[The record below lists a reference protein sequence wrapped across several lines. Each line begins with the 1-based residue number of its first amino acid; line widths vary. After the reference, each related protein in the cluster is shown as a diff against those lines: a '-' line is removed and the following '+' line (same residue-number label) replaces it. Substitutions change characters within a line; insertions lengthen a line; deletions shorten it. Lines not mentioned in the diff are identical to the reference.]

1 MRKANGTTIKTIQ
14 RQSRGRC
21 PDGAPNPIDLYV
33 GNRMRL
39 RRQLLAIS
47 QEKLASLLGLTF
59 QQIQKYEKGLN
70 RIGASRLWDLCK
82 VLGVDANYFFQDMPP
97 EISEQSPR
105 MFIYMGTNRDVD
117 TTPLPTPIEKTSK
130 AQKLLVNF
138 FKIPNRTLA
147 ENIFDMIEN
156 LAKSQTYHPTEKNMD
171 FKGPE

>member
-1 MRKANGTTIKTIQ
+1 
-14 RQSRGRC
+14 
-21 PDGAPNPIDLYV
+21 
-33 GNRMRL
+33 
-39 RRQLLAIS
+39 
-47 QEKLASLLGLTF
+47 
-59 QQIQKYEKGLN
+59 
-70 RIGASRLWDLCK
+70 
-82 VLGVDANYFFQDMPP
+82 
-97 EISEQSPR
+97 

-156 LAKSQTYHPTEKNMD
+156 LAKSQTYHPAEKNMD

>member
-1 MRKANGTTIKTIQ
+1 MRDANGTTIKTIQ

-156 LAKSQTYHPTEKNMD
+156 LAKSQTYHPAEKNMD

>member
-1 MRKANGTTIKTIQ
+1 MRDANGTTIKTIK

-156 LAKSQTYHPTEKNMD
+156 LAKSQTYHPAEKNMD

>member
-39 RRQLLAIS
+39 RRQILAIS

-156 LAKSQTYHPTEKNMD
+156 LAKSQTYHPAEKNMD

>member
-156 LAKSQTYHPTEKNMD
+156 LAKSQTYHPAEKNMD